1 MNITKG
7 IIPTAKK
14 VVIYGPEGIG
24 KSTFASKFP
33 GAVFLDTEGST
44 VHMDVA
50 RLDTPKNWSDIIMAA
65 DECAAHPDYLGTLVI
80 DTMDWAEAMAI
91 RETCIEKKVNGI
103 EDIPYGK
110 GYVFVKDRIRWLL
123 EKLDRLVAVGV
134 NVVITAHA
142 IVRKFEMPD
151 EMGSF
156 DRYTLKLNEKNVSP
170 LIKEWADMLLFA
182 NYRTDVVTT
191 QDGKKK
197 ATGGRKRVI
206 YTTHAAT
213 WDAKNRFGLPDEL
226 PFEFESIAHLFPE
239 NPDKG
244 APVLTQE
251 PAEAAPA
258 PQVTKRAPRAKKAEP
273 VPADPEKVRPE
284 SMRSD
289 DPEKDAALS
298 RLWVLM
304 RSVKI
309 GDPLILQQ
317 VVASK
322 EYYDLSVTPNQYDT
336 DFITD
341 VLIEAWEPVS
351 QQMLSVEN
359 DLPF

>member
-24 KSTFASKFP
+24 KSTFASRFP

-44 VHMDVA
+44 VHMDIA
-50 RLDTPKNWSDIIMAA
+50 RLDTPRGWSDIMTAVNWCI
-65 DECAAHPDYLGTLVI
+65 EHPDQLGTLVI
-80 DTMDWAEAMAI
+80 DTMDWAEAFAI
-91 RETCIEKKVNGI
+91 RTVCTEKKVNGI
-103 EDIPYGK
+103 EEIPYGK
-110 GYVFVKDRIRWLL
+110 GYVFVKDKIRELL
-123 EKLDRLVAVGV
+123 EKLDQLKDKGV
-134 NVVITAHA
+134 HICLTAHA
-142 IVRKFEMPD
+142 IVRKFELPD

-156 DRYTLKLNEKNVSP
+156 DRYTMKLNEKNVAP
-170 LIKEWADMLLFA
+170 LVKEWADMVLFA
-182 NYRTDVVTT
+182 NYKTDVVAIG
-191 QDGKKK
+191 DGKKR
-197 ATGGRKRVI
+197 ATGGRKRVM
-206 YTTHAAT
+206 YATHSAT
-213 WDAKNRFGLPDEL
+213 WDAKNRFDLPDEM
-226 PFEFESIAHLFPE
+226 PFDILAISELFPE
-239 NPDKG
+239 TSQEKPQE
-244 APVLTQE
+244 APVT
-251 PAEAAPA
+251 PPA
-258 PQVTKRAPRAKKAEP
+258 PETTKKSSKAKKAEP

-304 RSVKI
+304 RSIRI
-309 GDPLILQQ
+309 GDPLVLQT

-322 EYYDLSVTPNQYDT
+322 GYYPAKTVPRDYDT
-336 DFITD
+336 EFIAD
-341 VLIEAWEPVS
+341 VLLEAWEPVS

>member
-50 RLDTPKNWSDIIMAA
+50 RLDTPRGWSDIMTAVNWCV
-65 DECAAHPDYLGTLVI
+65 EHPDQLGTLVI
-80 DTMDWAEAMAI
+80 DTMDWAEAFAI
-91 RETCIEKKVNGI
+91 RSVCAEKKVNGI

-110 GYVFVKDRIRWLL
+110 GYVFVKDKVRELL
-123 EKLDRLVAVGV
+123 EKLDQLKAKGV
-134 NVVITAHA
+134 HVVLTAHA

-156 DRYTLKLNEKNVSP
+156 DRYALKLNEKNVAP
-170 LIKEWADMLLFA
+170 LVKEWADMVFFA
-182 NYRTDVVTT
+182 NYKTDVVST

-197 ATGGRKRVI
+197 ATGGRKRVM
-206 YTTHAAT
+206 YATHAAT
-213 WDAKNRFGLPDEL
+213 WDAKNRFDLPDEM
-226 PFEFESIAHLFPE
+226 PFDFGSIAHLFT
-239 NPDKG
+239 D
-244 APVLTQE
+244 
-251 PAEAAPA
+251 A
-258 PQVTKRAPRAKKAEP
+258 PQPAQDAPESRPEPEVTKKSTRARKADP
-273 VPADPEKVRPE
+273 VPADPEKTRPA

-298 RLWVLM
+298 RLWVLI
-304 RSVKI
+304 RSI
-309 GDPLILQQ
+309 HIADPLVLQQ

-322 EYYDLSVTPNQYDT
+322 GYYDLSVTPNQYDT

-341 VLIEAWEPVS
+341 CLIEAWEPVS
-351 QQMLSVEN
+351 QMMMSVEN